1 MKVLCIVQARM
12 GSERLPGKVI
22 KPILNKP
29 MILYTLDR
37 LSKSKHIDEIVL
49 ATSIEN
55 GEQPLVDITKNAGYK
70 VFRGDENNVL
80 KRYKDVSE
88 EFLGDIII
96 RVTGDCPLI
105 DSVIVDNAITYFKMN
120 NFDYARLDVP
130 KSFIRG
136 FDVEVFSKEA
146 LNRAY
151 NAYEKCMKNI
161 DSKSNEE
168 KVQIHMYGEHVTYY
182 MYKHPKEFNIG
193 YVQGNKFY
201 NKDYRLCV
209 DTVEDFQLVKH
220 IYEHFNNAFVASK
233 EVVEF
238 LDSNSEIALINSE
251 IEQKS
256 INKRVDSIE
265 GRLHN

>member
-37 LSKSKHIDEIVL
+37 LNKSKYIDEIVL
-49 ATSIEN
+49 ATSLEN
-55 GEQPLVDITKNAGYK
+55 KEQPLVNIVENASYK

-80 KRYKDVSE
+80 KRYKDASD

-105 DSVIVDNAITYFKMN
+105 DSIILDNVISHFKLYSY
-120 NFDYARLDVP
+120 DYVRVDVP
-130 KSFIRG
+130 DSFIRG
-136 FDVEVFSKEA
+136 FDVEVFSKDA
-146 LNRAY
+146 LDRAY
-151 NAYEKCMKNI
+151 NYYKGLMKHI
-161 DSKSNEE
+161 DSKSEKE

-182 MYKHPKEFNIG
+182 IYKHPKEFNIG
-193 YVQGNKFY
+193 YVKGNKFY

-209 DTVEDFQLVKH
+209 DTMEDFKLVKH
-220 IYEHFNNAFVASK
+220 IYEHFNNPFVTSK
-233 EVVEF
+233 EVVKY
-238 LDSNSEIALINSE
+238 LDDNPEIAAINSE
-251 IEQKS
+251 VGQK
-256 INKRVDSIE
+256 I
-265 GRLHN
+265 